1 MFFKEKEEKFNIKS
15 NLSEVQNEAVF
26 QNVVID
32 CGDLDDFIFKDVTP
46 KYVSER

>member
-1 MFFKEKEEKFNIKS
+1 MFFKEKEEKSFVKS
-15 NLSEVQNEAVF
+15 NLSELKNESQEQNIVE
-26 QNVVID
+26 D